1 MDEEILDSYKNVI
14 KALADFLGP
23 NIEIVLHAITND
35 KSDIIAIE
43 NGHITGRKVGDSL
56 TEAGK
61 VIIKKLENG
70 LDYFGP
76 YKSFSPKRKNLRS
89 ITIAIRNKNGKLIG
103 LLCLNMDLTNFENIL
118 KFVDNFLKFRSDNK
132 EIFIKQVKKHS
143 LEEIFTETYST
154 VSSKFANGRV
164 DNFSLIKYLYEDNF
178 FTFKN
183 AVPYVASKLNISIY
197 TVYSYLRKLKKEV
210 WE

>member
-23 NIEIVLHAITND
+23 DVEIVLHALN
-35 KSDIIAIE
+35 KGNSDIIAIE

-61 VIIKKLENG
+61 VIIKKLEEG

-76 YKSFSPKRKNLRS
+76 YKSFSPKKKNLRS
-89 ITIAIRNKNGKLIG
+89 ITIAIRNKMGKLIG
-103 LLCLNMDLTNFENIL
+103 LLCLNMDLTNFESIV
-118 KFVDNFLKFRSDNK
+118 KFVDHFLKFKSDNK
-132 EIFIKQVKKHS
+132 EIFVKQIKKHS
-143 LEEIFTETYST
+143 LEEIFNETYST
-154 VSSKFANGRV
+154 VSSKLANGKV
-164 DNFSLIKYLYEDNF
+164 DNFALIKYLYEDNF

-197 TVYSYLRKLKKEV
+197 TVYSYLRKLKKESG
-210 WE
+210 E